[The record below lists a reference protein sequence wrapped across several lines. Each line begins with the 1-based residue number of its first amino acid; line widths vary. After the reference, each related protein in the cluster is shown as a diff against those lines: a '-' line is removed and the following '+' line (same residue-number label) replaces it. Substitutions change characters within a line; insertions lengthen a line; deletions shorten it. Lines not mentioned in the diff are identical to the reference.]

1 MPLAPP
7 EAPNGIIA
15 DNSGAQKTIGYV
27 IDLSPKGGGA
37 ACFLDIGPGHLN
49 RNGLLHG
56 GIMTVLLDV
65 ACGYAAS
72 LSFDQTKIAPVLTV
86 SLNMSYV
93 APAGEGRV
101 TAIGRVTGGG
111 HKICYANGEL
121 RDQKGQLVASA
132 ACVFKRISQR
142 PST

>member
-7 EAPNGIIA
+7 EAPSGIIE

-37 ACFLDIGPGHLN
+37 ACYLDITPGHLN
-49 RNGLLHG
+49 RNGMLHG
-56 GIMTVLLDV
+56 GIMTILLDV

-72 LSFDQTKIAPVLTV
+72 QSFDQTTIAPVLTV

-93 APAGEGRV
+93 APVGEGRV
-101 TAIGRVTGGG
+101 TAIGTVTGGG
-111 HKICYANGEL
+111 RKISYANGEL
-121 RDQKGQLVASA
+121 RNDNNQLIASA
-132 ACVFKRISQR
+132 ACVFKRINPRSDA
-142 PST
+142 

>member
-7 EAPNGIIA
+7 DAVNGIIE

-27 IDLSPKGGGA
+27 IDLSPTGGGA
-37 ACFLDIGPGHLN
+37 ACFLDITPGHLN
-49 RNGLLHG
+49 RNGMLHG
-56 GIMTVLLDV
+56 GIMTILLDV

-72 LSFDQTKIAPVLTV
+72 LSFDQTAIAPVLTI

-93 APAGEGRV
+93 APVAEGRV
-101 TAIGRVTGGG
+101 TAIGTVTGSGR
-111 HKICYANGEL
+111 KICYVNGEL
-121 RDQKGQLVASA
+121 RNYNNRLIASA

-142 PST
+142 PDT